1 MQNVYE
7 TERLILTQSDVSI
20 AGRVAEYFLRNKEF
34 FRETE
39 PTRDEEFF
47 IEDYQRE
54 QMCNHMIG
62 YENGTSVCFWFS
74 EKNHPDQIIGSVG
87 ISNIVMGAFLS
98 CFLSYRGDATHLRK
112 GYVTEAVGQLI
123 RIAFD
128 EIGLHRIEA
137 NIMPKN
143 GASLAVA
150 KKLGFQNEGISRS
163 YLRINGIWEDHIH
176 MVLLNTQMQDQ

>member
-54 QMCNHMIG
+54 QMCNH
-62 YENGTSVCFWFS
+62 
-74 EKNHPDQIIGSVG
+74 
-87 ISNIVMGAFLS
+87 
-98 CFLSYRGDATHLRK
+98 
-112 GYVTEAVGQLI
+112 
-123 RIAFD
+123 
-128 EIGLHRIEA
+128 
-137 NIMPKN
+137 N